1 MNLWI
6 WKLLRSSEFG
16 VRIWLA
22 VGFLA
27 AAGAFGQTTNTPT
40 YTFDDALVPMG
51 TTLWKTADSGGNQV
65 NPGAGVTNAGGFQ
78 NSGMLILTVPG
89 ASGVQTFAQW
99 LLPDF
104 AVGSRITN
112 VACSL
117 NVFLGGPTSGGN
129 GMLFHW
135 GPGLKNQYS
144 GSASSFGQGLDI
156 TLRSYNSAPNTSGI
170 NIYYGR
176 TNSPRNN
183 TPIATNRFLGY
194 YVGGVTNFSS
204 NTWISFAVSV
214 VTSGGQTNA
223 VLNLACSNSWNGLTN
238 IYSNLGVSNFTAPL
252 TNHTMAFTTTDGGGA
267 HEFCYL
273 DNVDFTVNGS
283 HIVDTNMSGPV
294 VLTLQPASQT
304 VPAGVAVTFSA
315 AARGAPAFTYQWRSN
330 GGPITGASAANYTT
344 PPATTGMNGAL
355 YSVAVSNS
363 FSGAVS
369 TNATLTVLSYPVAF
383 TSQPASQTV
392 PAGWTAMFTVGLDP
406 NTTGPLAYQWWQ
418 VSGSSSNLIAD
429 ATNSYYI
436 TSSLT
441 LSDNGKQFC
450 VAVSNTFSGAS
461 SSPATVTVVQYPAT
475 ITTQPASQAVPAGS
489 PATFTAAIDLAGTGP
504 ITWQWW
510 HATPGISTNPLG
522 GATTAVYP
530 TPALRTNDSGN
541 QYFAVITGAANSVT
555 SSLATV
561 TVLAPSQLGPPVLS
575 PGRTN
580 LALSWT
586 NGGNLLT
593 ATNLAGPWLRV
604 AEAMNSPFAIPVN
617 SNVPQQYFR
626 AQQFGVPAPTQ
637 DYTPYVNVVQN
648 ANGQNGFHNTVLLR
662 YPLGRIGIWSI
673 DPGEFADCVTRG
685 LRLYP
690 CIDTVVDKGTAD
702 WWNTITGNPSTVTIT
717 YQTGVPAQ
725 GSSVDLTITP
735 HVAIYRYHLAA
746 ASAYQAIAMMVND
759 LSIDVYNWSSN
770 SFTVIDNQ
778 TIQATLNGGSKHVY
792 YYIRFNTPSVGHGTI
807 NNSAVTDGA
816 SSVGG
821 NSIGGY
827 LKFNRREVLA
837 AVAISHTSMAQAQA
851 YFSAEFGTMNFDAAA
866 AALRNAW
873 IAKLGRVEAQGP
885 TLAMQQLYTALYTV
899 YANAID
905 ATDNPYYTTYQPLL
919 TIASSDYWQAVGS
932 YLRCDWDMSRGVYQL
947 VALIDPEL
955 FAHIINAYQAQYD
968 RDQPRIWC
976 NWDPF
981 SASGFSVTMFLPDF
995 AMLASLHGI
1004 TGIDYTKLKNSL
1016 TNYYQNYCPPSFF
1029 TSRYIASGSGDSD
1042 PASHTLDYSIPMA
1055 SLANLGRIMG
1065 DSATYNY
1072 YYQFHINYVSLYDA
1086 ATQQFRTRLA
1096 SGAWGTLGD
1105 DFFEGDGM
1113 DYRFCAPQDPY
1124 GLLALYGPSNAVA
1137 LIDSYMRTQ
1146 ADFNDYQLIYEYL
1159 PIFADR
1165 ADEAQLL
1172 VRNYHIP
1179 KFNTLIMS
1187 EGFWPGSRGC
1197 YYTDNAGPLACGLLG
1212 LYFIPTSGAE
1222 WMINT
1227 PSFDRVV
1234 IHGRNDL
1241 TIQTLSNSP
1250 ANIYISSIQLNGS
1263 AFPSYVISGKTL
1275 VGGNNTITL
1284 SLTNNPSKLGNFY
1297 LISADG
1303 EVTRATTDGLTWLEF
1318 AIDPMAAACSAQ
1330 VHSSVS
1336 PVSVLLNGIAF
1347 TNWTYSPAAKLITL
1361 SAVAKGTCRVS
1372 LQ

>member
-1 MNLWI
+1 M
-6 WKLLRSSEFG
+6 
-16 VRIWLA
+16 
-22 VGFLA
+22 
-27 AAGAFGQTTNTPT
+27 
-40 YTFDDALVPMG
+40 
-51 TTLWKTADSGGNQV
+51 
-65 NPGAGVTNAGGFQ
+65 
-78 NSGMLILTVPG
+78 
-89 ASGVQTFAQW
+89 
-99 LLPDF
+99 
-104 AVGSRITN
+104 
-112 VACSL
+112 
-117 NVFLGGPTSGGN
+117 
-129 GMLFHW
+129 
-135 GPGLKNQYS
+135 
-144 GSASSFGQGLDI
+144 
-156 TLRSYNSAPNTSGI
+156 
-170 NIYYGR
+170 
-176 TNSPRNN
+176 
-183 TPIATNRFLGY
+183 
-194 YVGGVTNFSS
+194 GGVTNFSS
-204 NTWISFAVSV
+204 NTWVSFTVSV

-223 VLNLACSNSWNGLTN
+223 VLNLACSNSWNGL
-238 IYSNLGVSNFTAPL
+238 SNVFNNLVVSNFVAPL
-252 TNHTMAFTTTDGGGA
+252 TNHTMAFTATDGGGA

-273 DNVDFTVNGS
+273 DNVDFSINGS
-283 HIVDTNMSGPV
+283 HIVDTNMTGPV
-294 VLTLQPASQT
+294 VFTLQPVSQI
-304 VPAGVAVTFSA
+304 VPASVAAAFSA
-315 AARGAPAFTYQWRSN
+315 AARGAPPFTYQWRSN
-330 GGPITGASAANYTT
+330 GVPITGATAANYTT
-344 PPATTGMNGAL
+344 PPATAGMNGTL

-363 FSGAVS
+363 FSGAIS
-369 TNATLTVLSYPVAF
+369 TNATLTVLSYPVAI
-383 TSQPASQTV
+383 TSPPASQTV
-392 PAGWTAMFTVGLDP
+392 PAGWTAMFTVGVDP
-406 NTTGPLAYQWWQ
+406 NTTGPLTYQWWQ
-418 VSGSSSNLIAD
+418 ISDGSSNLITG

-436 TSSLT
+436 TPSLAR
-441 LSDNGKQFC
+441 SENGTQFY
-450 VAVSNTFSGAS
+450 VAVSNTFSGAI
-461 SSPATVTVVQYPAT
+461 SSPATMAVVQYPVT
-475 ITTQPASQAVPAGS
+475 ITTQPAGQTVPAGS
-489 PATFTAAIDLAGTGP
+489 PATLTAAIDPTGTGP

-510 HATPGISTNPLG
+510 QATPGISTNPIG
-522 GATTAVYP
+522 GAITAAYT
-530 TPALRTNDSGN
+530 TPALGTNDSGK
-541 QYFAVITGAANSVT
+541 QYFAVVTGAANCVT
-555 SSLATV
+555 SSAATV
-561 TVLAPSQLGPPVLS
+561 TVLPPSQLAAPVLS
-575 PGRTN
+575 PDRGSLN
-580 LALSWT
+580 LNWS
-586 NGGNLLT
+586 NGGNLLA
-593 ATNLAGPWLRV
+593 ATNVAGPWLRV
-604 AEAMNSPFAIPVN
+604 AGATNSPFNVPVN
-617 SNVPQQYFR
+617 SALPQQYFR

-648 ANGQNGFHNTVLLR
+648 ANGQNGFNNTVLLR

-690 CIDTVVDKGTAD
+690 CIDTVVDKGTTD
-702 WWNTITGNPSTVTIT
+702 WRNTITGGPSAVTNT
-717 YQTGVPAQ
+717 YNISVPAQ
-725 GSSVDLTITP
+725 GSSVDLTVSP
-735 HVAIYRYHLAA
+735 HVAIYRNHLAP
-746 ASAYQAIAMMVND
+746 ASAFQAVAMMVND

-792 YYIRFNTPSVGHGTI
+792 YYIRFNVPSVGHGTI
-807 NNSAVTDGA
+807 NNSVVTDGA
-816 SSVGG
+816 SSTGG
-821 NSIGGY
+821 SSIGGY

-851 YFSAEFGTMNFDAAA
+851 YFEAEFGSMNFDAAA

-899 YANAID
+899 YANTID

-947 VALIDPEL
+947 VALMDPEL
-955 FAHIINAYQAQYD
+955 FTHIINTYQAQYD

-1016 TNYYQNYCPPSFF
+1016 TNYYQNCYPPSFF

-1055 SLANLGRIMG
+1055 GLANLGRMLG
-1065 DSATYNY
+1065 DSATCDYYCQFRTNY
-1072 YYQFHINYVSLYDA
+1072 LTLYDA
-1086 ATQQFRTRLA
+1086 ANQQFRTRLA
-1096 SGAWGTLGD
+1096 SGAWGTLGA
-1105 DFFEGDGM
+1105 DFFEGDGV

-1124 GLLALYGPSNAVA
+1124 GLLALYGPSNAVSM
-1137 LIDSYMRTQ
+1137 IDSYMRTQ

-1172 VRNYHIP
+1172 VRNFHIP

-1284 SLTNNPSKLGNFY
+1284 SLSNSPSKLGNLY
-1297 LISADG
+1297 LSSADG
-1303 EVTRATTDGLTWLEF
+1303 EVTRAATDNLTWLEF
-1318 AIDPMAAACSAQ
+1318 DIDPMAAACSAQ
-1330 VHSSVS
+1330 VYSTSSPAS
-1336 PVSVLLNGIAF
+1336 ILLNGAGF
-1347 TNWTYSPAAKLITL
+1347 TNWTYSPATKLITL
-1361 SAVAKGTCRVS
+1361 TGVTKGTCHVS
-1372 LQ
+1372 LP